1 MKKIL
6 FFIFSLITIVLN
18 HFANAEQNVLTIPP
32 ERGEV
37 IFNCNGKSSNQIYII
52 GSSHPDTLTM
62 ANGNNTV
69 RAQMEIYWIGEWL
82 IENKDV
88 QLILPESF
96 FEKEAADEKNDLSGI
111 APNVALD
118 AKTLA
123 EKLGSGVHY
132 LNAEMLLIYSFGV
145 ISRQVEDRDLRDSI
159 IELIKLREGYGKDS
173 TEAYYIMADLYYL
186 QERRT
191 ATMLQKI
198 PDIVQLEYGKGR
210 IRNQKAIFTIGINH
224 IPIIVSYLN
233 RKKMEIAAPAFTQHT
248 DYLSGVKLL
257 EQDFGVTIIIPR
269 SLMDVQELVALTKAA
284 QN

>member
-6 FFIFSLITIVLN
+6 FFIVSLLAYVD
-18 HFANAEQNVLTIPP
+18 ANAISEH
-32 ERGEV
+32 GEV
-37 IFNCNGKSSNQIYII
+37 IFSFDEKNPNQVYVI
-52 GSSHPDTLTM
+52 GLNHPDTLTM

-82 IENKDV
+82 IKNQDV

-96 FEKEAADEKNDLSGI
+96 FEKEASDEKDDFNGI
-111 APNVALD
+111 VPSVALD
-118 AKTLA
+118 AESLA
-123 EKLGSGVHY
+123 EKLGSEVY
-132 LNAEMLLIYSFGV
+132 YFNAEMLLIESFGV
-145 ISRQVEDRDLRDSI
+145 ISRQVEDSDLRDSI
-159 IELIKLREGYGKDS
+159 IELIKLREKYSKDS
-173 TEAYYIMADLYYL
+173 VEAYYIMTDLCYL

-198 PDIVQLEYGKGR
+198 PDVVQFEYGKGR

-224 IPIIVSYLN
+224 IPIIVSYLS

-248 DYLSGVKLL
+248 DYLSGIKLL

-269 SLMDVQELVALTKAA
+269 SLMDVKELVMLTGAA
-284 QN
+284 QD